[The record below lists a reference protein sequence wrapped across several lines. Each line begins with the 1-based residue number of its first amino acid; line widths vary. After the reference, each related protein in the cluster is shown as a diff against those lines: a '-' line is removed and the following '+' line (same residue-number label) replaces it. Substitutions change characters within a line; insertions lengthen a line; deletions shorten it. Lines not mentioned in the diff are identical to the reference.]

1 MKESGCLNS
10 RNYINYNYWLWWT
23 KNLIE
28 QDYYMRITFEALNTN
43 TNKID
48 TQALQFSWFFFYS
61 KKHFVSRTNNTTR
74 NCFPPSPN
82 WSRDTS
88 KWHSIFTIYMY
99 ISAMMEII
107 LWKKRRSI
115 AIEMKNILNINRYKN
130 IFILR
135 IHCIGYF
142 LFHVICRV
150 NSKYCNMH
158 SFYHESISQTV
169 YFYINMNAPMS
180 YSH

>member
-1 MKESGCLNS
+1 MIFFLIKKTILSHEQIIRQEIVFPRVRIDRGIQASDTASSQYICISLPWWESFC
-10 RNYINYNYWLWWT
+10 
-23 KNLIE
+23 E
-28 QDYYMRITFEALNTN
+28 
-43 TNKID
+43 
-48 TQALQFSWFFFYS
+48 
-61 KKHFVSRTNNTTR
+61 
-74 NCFPPSPN
+74 
-82 WSRDTS
+82 
-88 KWHSIFTIYMY
+88 
-99 ISAMMEII
+99 
-107 LWKKRRSI
+107 KKRRSI